1 MRQIKGRSRLTTT
14 IVAMTMMLTA
24 CAQTTY
30 VDLKKDEP
38 IPGSP
43 VRTVGVQIDRAFINE
58 FPDCTIILEP
68 ETGPGLQQFKPLVE
82 EALGRHLTR
91 RFTRVID
98 AVERRQITRQSAL
111 DLRHPQDRQ
120 DLAKIAQCDTFLRA
134 RVVGPGK
141 TYLVVWSQV
150 QIGIE
155 VTMMRAHDKK
165 LLWRARHMADRS
177 EGGIPFSP
185 LGVVIDAYSSVRF
198 TSDRE
203 IEESVI
209 DDAVRRLV
217 RSIPNSRQINT
228 VSQHRLRH

>member
-1 MRQIKGRSRLTTT
+1 MRQMTGRSRPSTA

-30 VDLKKDEP
+30 VDLENDEALP
-38 IPGSP
+38 VSP
-43 VRTVGVQIDRAFINE
+43 ARTVGVQIDRAFIDE

-82 EALGRHLTR
+82 EALSRHLMR

-98 AVERRQITRQSAL
+98 AVERRQIARQSAL
-111 DLRHPQDRQ
+111 DLRHLQDRQ

-155 VTMMRAHDKK
+155 VTMVRAHDKK

-177 EGGIPFSP
+177 EGGIPFSWTCP
-185 LGVVIDAYSSVRF
+185 A
-198 TSDRE
+198 
-203 IEESVI
+203 
-209 DDAVRRLV
+209 LV
-217 RSIPNSRQINT
+217 PPQVLI
-228 VSQHRLRH
+228 

>member
-1 MRQIKGRSRLTTT
+1 MRQMKGRSRSTIA
-14 IVAMTMMLTA
+14 IVAVSMLLTA

-30 VDLKKDEP
+30 VDLEKAEP
-38 IPGSP
+38 VPGSP
-43 VRTVGVQIDRAFINE
+43 VRTVGVQVDRAFINE

-68 ETGPGLQQFKPLVE
+68 ETGPGLQQFKTLVE
-82 EALGRHLTR
+82 EALGRHLMR

-98 AVERRQITRQSAL
+98 AVERRQIARQSAL
-111 DLRHPQDRQ
+111 DLRHLQDRQ

-155 VTMMRAHDKK
+155 VTMVRAHDKK

-185 LGVVIDAYSSVRF
+185 LGIVIDAYSSVRF
-198 TSDRE
+198 TSDME

-228 VSQHRLRH
+228 VSRRRLRH